1 VSGEAQQG
9 PGRPPLLGELL
20 VQARV
25 ITAEQL
31 AEALAAPRE
40 PSKKLGQVLVE
51 GGLITEVQLT
61 QVLGQQLSVPWV
73 SLSHVDFSPQ
83 LLARIPVELAERW
96 CLVPIFVR
104 SVKGQGDALYVAMD
118 DPTND
123 AALAEASRVASL
135 PTRPM
140 IAATSEIRSAIRIY
154 YYGEPASEEMP
165 ATRAEAP
172 VAPMTTREPAMGPP
186 TPLAAPGSVAQPAP
200 PPPPAPASTPSTP
213 PAHPVPPPPKMPS
226 SVPTTAPMS
235 AAPSTD
241 PDPPPATHRSS
252 PPSAVAG
259 SSPPPSIDRPR
270 SEPPR
275 RSSRPPAGAKLVS
288 LTLLDGTTIQLP
300 ARSNK
305 KSFISDDGLT
315 ARDVI
320 SALRAAAHGADASEI
335 LGNRTQ
341 WEPIVAA
348 ILQILIRKG
357 LISDEEL
364 MEELRK
370 I

>member
-1 VSGEAQQG
+1 M
-9 PGRPPLLGELL
+9 
-20 VQARV
+20 QARV

-31 AEALAAPRE
+31 GEALAAPRE

-51 GGLITEVQLT
+51 RGLITEVQLT

-123 AALAEASRVASL
+123 AALAEASRVSSL
-135 PTRPM
+135 PARPM

-154 YYGEPASEEMP
+154 YHGEPASEELP
-165 ATRAEAP
+165 PTRAEAP
-172 VAPMTTREPAMGPP
+172 VAPLTTREPAMGPP
-186 TPLAAPGSVAQPAP
+186 TPLAAPTSAVPAP
-200 PPPPAPASTPSTP
+200 PPAPPPAPQSTPSTP
-213 PAHPVPPPPKMPS
+213 PAHAVPPPPKVPS
-226 SVPTTAPMS
+226 SAPTS
-235 AAPSTD
+235 VAPSTD

-252 PPSAVAG
+252 PPSA
-259 SSPPPSIDRPR
+259 IDRPR

-275 RSSRPPAGAKLVS
+275 RSSRPPPGGKLVS